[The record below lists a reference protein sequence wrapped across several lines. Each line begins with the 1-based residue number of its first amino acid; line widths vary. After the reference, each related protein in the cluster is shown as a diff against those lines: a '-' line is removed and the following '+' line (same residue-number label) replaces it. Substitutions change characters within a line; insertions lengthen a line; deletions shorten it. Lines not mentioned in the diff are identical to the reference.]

1 MTKELQIRVTPQV
14 AYSEQNIAD
23 YVSRDIGIDRRTI
36 SHVRV
41 LKKSI
46 DARQRQ
52 IYVNLTLR
60 IYINEEPSDEAYVRT

>member
-14 AYSEQNIAD
+14 AYSDQNIAD
-23 YVSRDIGIDRRTI
+23 YVSREIGIDRRTI
-36 SHVRV
+36 TRVRV

-60 IYINEEPSDEAYVRT
+60 IYINEEPAD